1 MRVPLRGLSIEPLAP
16 LVRCTVRAAVARG
29 TAAVWLLAWLAWAA
43 PVSAQSPAAPAPAAS
58 IKASIAATIKPAWSK
73 GMIPLNNESY
83 YHAIEC
89 GKAGR
94 ACVFYD
100 DGFCANPDFA
110 LAWYSP
116 YKQVAYEVYQAVSAK
131 RPAPE
136 PSYNVAKQTKVVI
149 GVSPVRG
156 SKNVLKAMTLK
167 RGGTAVEPVTRTVS
181 GGTGNFIFDFAAVRP
196 TASVTLELAGS
207 TGTQTCVIDRATL
220 ARLR

>member
-1 MRVPLRGLSIEPLAP
+1 MRVIVSVAALVCLTLAVCAP
-16 LVRCTVRAAVARG
+16 PAEAQAP
-29 TAAVWLLAWLAWAA
+29 TAA
-43 PVSAQSPAAPAPAAS
+43 P
-58 IKASIAATIKPAWSK
+58 IKAAIPATIKPAWSK
-73 GMIPLNNESY
+73 GMIPLNSESY

-100 DGFCANPDFA
+100 EGFCANPDFA

-116 YKQVAYEVYQAVSAK
+116 YKQVAYEVYQVVSAK

-136 PSYNVAKQTKVVI
+136 PNFNVAKQTKVVI
-149 GVSPVRG
+149 GISPVRG

-167 RGGTAVEPVTRTVS
+167 RGGASVEPVTRTVS
-181 GGTGNFIFDFAAVRP
+181 GGTGNFIFDFPAVRP
-196 TASVTLELAGS
+196 TATVTLEMTGS
-207 TGTQTCVIDRATL
+207 TGTQTCVIDRVTL